1 MSSTNVL
8 PLLVLVLVLLL
19 CSLKSHQIFA
29 TAEPDDLIQKT
40 CKTTLY
46 NDLCVASLRS
56 NSSSA
61 KADTKGLAVIM
72 IGIGAANAN
81 ETYTYLSS
89 QLLLLLKGKKDST
102 STSTRGLTRNK
113 VLRLCAE
120 RYMFASQALQEAVQD
135 VEQMSQDYAYVQV
148 SAAKD
153 YPNVCHNAFKRV
165 PSLAYPP
172 ELAKREEN
180 LVQICDVATGI
191 MDLIDWDQN

>member
-1 MSSTNVL
+1 MSSINVL
-8 PLLVLVLVLLL
+8 PLLVLVLLL

-46 NDLCVASLRS
+46 YDLCVASLRS

-89 QLLLLLKGKKDST
+89 QLLLILKSKKD

-120 RYMFASQALQEAVQD
+120 RYMFASQALREAVQD
-135 VEQMSQDYAYVQV
+135 VELMSQDYAYVQV

-172 ELAKREEN
+172 ELARREEN

>member
-1 MSSTNVL
+1 MSSINVL
-8 PLLVLVLVLLL
+8 PLLVLVLLLR
-19 CSLKSHQIFA
+19 SLQSHQIF
-29 TAEPDDLIQKT
+29 TMAEPEDLIEKT

-46 NDLCVASLRS
+46 YELCVASLRS

-61 KADTKGLAVIM
+61 KADTKGLAEIM

-89 QLLLLLKGKKDST
+89 QLLLLLKGKKDS
-102 STSTRGLTRNK
+102 STSATAMTRNK

-120 RYMFASQALQEAVQD
+120 RYFFASQALREAVQD
-135 VEQMSQDYAYVQV
+135 VELMSQDYAYVQV

-165 PSLAYPP
+165 PGLPYPA
-172 ELAKREEN
+172 ELARREEN

-191 MDLIDWDQN
+191 MDLIAWDQK